1 MVVSTARLA
10 GGYDFPA
17 LNDVALALE
26 ASAMGQQLLD
36 PPSVEG
42 WHTGKEWINT
52 ASLMTRVNFAAQQFA
67 DATRPGVKTII
78 DAVQVQ
84 EPNVSPERLVD
95 TCLDLLGPLTISP
108 RNRQELLDY
117 AAADGDVHVG
127 EGHTVARVTSLLQLI
142 VALPEYQFA

>member
-1 MVVSTARLA
+1 VT
-10 GGYDFPA
+10 
-17 LNDVALALE
+17 LALE

-78 DAVQVQ
+78 EAVQAQ
-84 EPNVSPERLVD
+84 GPSVSPERLVD
-95 TCLDLLGPLTISP
+95 TCLDLMGPLTVSP

-127 EGHTVARVTSLLQLI
+127 EGNIVERVTGLLQLI